1 MIEFINA
8 ASLAI
13 TAGATLVA
21 TVVIVRRKKPD
32 SDTDQGEEA

>member
-8 ASLAI
+8 TSLAI

-21 TVVIVRRKKPD
+21 TIFIVRRKPRP
-32 SDTDQGEEA
+32 